1 MTGALSGGMIGVP
14 NGEMNGAAGD
24 AMMALTRSTS
34 LILRERARVFG
45 SRARESNASTGS
57 DSETM
62 IVIGKMFAG
71 EIEVANGTGV
81 LRSSPGR
88 HDQTLVETGTIA
100 TGEIG
105 NAPIAGDRIVIDP
118 IASGSL
124 ALLARRYRATAI
136 ATIGTDEI
144 GDAPTAGIRIV
155 VDQIVRGD
163 PTPPARKCRAIETV
177 TSAVEKT
184 GSVLIGAIQIV
195 TVQIESDG
203 PAPHGQKDGRII
215 KVSSA
220 PNEERAGGIA
230 MKAKELP

>member
-1 MTGALSGGMIGVP
+1 
-14 NGEMNGAAGD
+14 
-24 AMMALTRSTS
+24 
-34 LILRERARVFG
+34 
-45 SRARESNASTGS
+45 
-57 DSETM
+57 M

-88 HDQTLVETGTIA
+88 HDQTMVETGTIA

-136 ATIGTDEI
+136 IGTDEI
-144 GDAPTAGIRIV
+144 GNAPSAGIRIV

-163 PTPPARKCRAIETV
+163 PTPPDRKYRAIETV
-177 TSAVEKT
+177 TNAVEKT

-195 TVQIESDG
+195 TGRIESDG
-203 PAPHGQKDGRII
+203 LATYGQKDGRII
-215 KVSSA
+215 KVRSA

>member
-1 MTGALSGGMIGVP
+1 MTGAMSGGTIGVP

-34 LILRERARVFG
+34 LISRERARGFG
-45 SRARESNASTGS
+45 SRARESSVNTGS

-88 HDQTLVETGTIA
+88 HDQTLIE

-124 ALLARRYRATAI
+124 APLARRCRATAI
-136 ATIGTDEI
+136 ATIGTGEI
-144 GDAPTAGIRIV
+144 GNAPTAGIRIEIA
-155 VDQIVRGD
+155 QIVRGD
-163 PTPPARKCRAIETV
+163 PTPLDR
-177 TSAVEKT
+177 
-184 GSVLIGAIQIV
+184 
-195 TVQIESDG
+195 
-203 PAPHGQKDGRII
+203 
-215 KVSSA
+215 
-220 PNEERAGGIA
+220 
-230 MKAKELP
+230 